1 MKRVFSCVLIAVAVA
16 ACGRVDAPLYFD
28 NANFRVTNTPT
39 EQMDTLSYALG
50 MNFGIGA
57 KSQSEGFTFDFECL
71 TSAMEQELAKG
82 YVDNEF
88 YAENK
93 KLMKR
98 FGDERLRPYAI
109 SSHRKL
115 FINKDEDNS
124 AVKSPTIPL
133 YNKEF
138 TKEKVSMMY
147 GYDLASYIVKMAYP
161 INLYWFNKGV
171 NEAYELD
178 SQIIL
183 DDMLGLNVMQMRGAM
198 QKYGMFEYPKFIKE
212 ASQEWLAKVAKQ
224 RNVEPM
230 VVEDDTLYYR
240 VNVKGNSRKPRSL
253 NDTVSLSYALYS
265 RSGMLVE
272 SLAQREAMILEA
284 LEGEKMADTLKKPDA
299 NRVMRIRE
307 LEQMLDDVQ
316 NLRIPVSKSL
326 LKGMQY
332 AMQTIGEGGDVTVW
346 MPASLAFGAQG
357 NKVVAPND
365 AVVMNISLKSV
376 AYGE

>member
-1 MKRVFSCVLIAVAVA
+1 
-16 ACGRVDAPLYFD
+16 
-28 NANFRVTNTPT
+28 
-39 EQMDTLSYALG
+39 
-50 MNFGIGA
+50 
-57 KSQSEGFTFDFECL
+57 
-71 TSAMEQELAKG
+71 
-82 YVDNEF
+82 
-88 YAENK
+88 
-93 KLMKR
+93 
-98 FGDERLRPYAI
+98 
-109 SSHRKL
+109 
-115 FINKDEDNS
+115 
-124 AVKSPTIPL
+124 
-133 YNKEF
+133 
-138 TKEKVSMMY
+138 MMY

-224 RNVEPM
+224 RNVKSM

-253 NDTVSLSYALYS
+253 NDTVALSYALYN

-284 LEGEKMADTLKKPDA
+284 LEDEKMADTLKKPDV

-357 NKVVAPND
+357 NKVVVPND